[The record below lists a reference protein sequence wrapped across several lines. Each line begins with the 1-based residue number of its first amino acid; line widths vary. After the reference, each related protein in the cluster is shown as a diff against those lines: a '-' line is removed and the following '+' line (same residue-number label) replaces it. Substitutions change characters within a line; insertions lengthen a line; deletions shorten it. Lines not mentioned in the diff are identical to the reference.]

1 MTQLGRLERV
11 ELRDIWQTEA
21 GDFTPWLAGEENIKL
36 LGETIGIDL
45 EVEAQEKSVGP
56 FRADILCKDTAN
68 DHWVL
73 VENQLERTD
82 HTHMGQLITYAAGLN
97 TVTIVWIAA
106 RFTDEHRAA
115 LDWLNE
121 MTGEEIGF
129 FGLEVELW
137 KIGDSNIAPKF
148 NIVSKPNDWTKTV
161 AKGARAAK
169 EAALTP
175 AKQLQQE
182 YWQSFREYVDKNGA
196 TFNTTKAHPQHWM
209 NISIGR
215 SGFSLIAIASL
226 WDSQSGSYDKHEV
239 RAEFGLNDENAKNY
253 FSQLEDEKE
262 SIENELGEQ
271 LTWHNPENK
280 KASRVFLQETVDL
293 NDRARWSEY
302 HDWHVGKLEALK
314 RVFAPR
320 VKVLQVVDQE

>member
-1 MTQLGRLERV
+1 MLKKGFNERATTV
-11 ELRDIWQTEA
+11 QRRGNQAGSQARCRGLRQW
-21 GDFTPWLAGEENIKL
+21 
-36 LGETIGIDL
+36 
-45 EVEAQEKSVGP
+45 
-56 FRADILCKDTAN
+56 
-68 DHWVL
+68 
-73 VENQLERTD
+73 
-82 HTHMGQLITYAAGLN
+82 
-97 TVTIVWIAA
+97 
-106 RFTDEHRAA
+106 
-115 LDWLNE
+115 
-121 MTGEEIGF
+121 
-129 FGLEVELW
+129 
-137 KIGDSNIAPKF
+137 
-148 NIVSKPNDWTKTV
+148 
-161 AKGARAAK
+161 
-169 EAALTP
+169 
-175 AKQLQQE
+175 
-182 YWQSFREYVDKNGA
+182 
-196 TFNTTKAHPQHWM
+196 HPQHWM